1 MIITVVHVHVHVEC
15 NCNLSNCKL
24 INPKNP
30 VEVPKFWGLI
40 CNCLN
45 CNFHCNDH
53 IFIYIC
59 ISTASSRHLHS
70 KYLNVQYPV
79 FWQFDCNV

>member
-30 VEVPKFWGLI
+30 VEVPKFWGV
-40 CNCLN
+40 N
-45 CNFHCNDH
+45 
-53 IFIYIC
+53 
-59 ISTASSRHLHS
+59 
-70 KYLNVQYPV
+70 
-79 FWQFDCNV
+79 W